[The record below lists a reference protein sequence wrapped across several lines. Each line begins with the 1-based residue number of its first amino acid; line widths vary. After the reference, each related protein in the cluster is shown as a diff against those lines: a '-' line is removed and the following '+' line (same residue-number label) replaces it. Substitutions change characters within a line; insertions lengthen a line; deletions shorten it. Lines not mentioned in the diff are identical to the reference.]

1 MNHPERSKKQ
11 NRKWWLWLQ
20 NTAKV
25 TSVAVYPCTAMHVG
39 MYGDQE
45 SGFWWDVKRY
55 RICLQDVDWQ
65 SSTSSTNWSY
75 QNICHAQQPKNS
87 QTMIS
92 TLEMCW
98 QLDLQ
103 LIIPLPTCLS
113 IESPFNA
120 PIISW
125 ENPQLRCVKYFSDSR
140 TGHMISSWIFSKN
153 CCWRYGSIE

>member
-1 MNHPERSKKQ
+1 MNHPERSKEQ
-11 NRKWWLWLQ
+11 NRKWWQQ
-20 NTAKV
+20 NTATV
-25 TSVAVYPCTAMHVG
+25 TSVAVYPCTAMHVD
-39 MYGDQE
+39 MYGTGRVVFGQMWRDTG
-45 SGFWWDVKRY
+45 SASKMSNDNPLHLLPIDPTKTFVM
-55 RICLQDVDWQ
+55 CNSL
-65 SSTSSTNWSY
+65 N
-75 QNICHAQQPKNS
+75 NS

-98 QLDLQ
+98 QFDLQ
-103 LIIPLPTCLS
+103 LIIPLPTCIS

-153 CCWRYGSIE
+153 CCRRYGSIE